1 MDMNGVVLWRFPMT
15 TAPLAA
21 TLATGGGLVVG
32 SDSSRRLYIHDART
46 GQVLFQTRLPSSV
59 LGSPMTYAVG
69 GRQFLAI
76 PVGGGQPTRQL
87 NAMFV
92 FALPDR
98 S

>member
-1 MDMNGVVLWRFPMT
+1 
-15 TAPLAA
+15 
-21 TLATGGGLVVG
+21 
-32 SDSSRRLYIHDART
+32 
-46 GQVLFQTRLPSSV
+46 
-59 LGSPMTYAVG
+59 MTYAVA